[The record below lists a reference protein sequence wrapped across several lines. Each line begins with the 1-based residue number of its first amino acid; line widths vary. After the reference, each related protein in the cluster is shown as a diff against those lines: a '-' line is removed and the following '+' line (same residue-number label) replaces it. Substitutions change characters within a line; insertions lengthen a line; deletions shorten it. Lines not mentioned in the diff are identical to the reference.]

1 MATDLSNALYE
12 LYKNMFYRRIVS
24 HTDDLVVLK
33 L

>member
-12 LYKNMFYRRIVS
+12 LYKNMFYSPIVS